1 VLTSYIFCF
10 VEPKF
15 CGCHQK
21 HYKEKSGQVTKLAG
35 KGDQNIKGRFTDI

>member
-1 VLTSYIFCF
+1 MCIFYIFLF

-21 HYKEKSGQVTKLAG
+21 HHEEKSGQIAKLAG
-35 KGDQNIKGRFTDI
+35 KGD

>member
-1 VLTSYIFCF
+1 MLTFHIFYF

-21 HYKEKSGQVTKLAG
+21 HHKKESGQIAKLAG
-35 KGDQNIKGRFTDI
+35 KGDQNIEGRFFNV